1 MTKVV
6 VVGGGLAGARTCE
19 TLRAHGFDG
28 EIVMLAAEAHL
39 PYDRPPLTKAALRGE
54 LNTELRTDYAALDVE
69 VRTSTPATA
78 LDTGAKRVLTAAGP
92 VGYDALVIATG
103 AAPVLLP
110 GSARQLAVRTA
121 EDSRAL
127 REQLVPGAK
136 VVLVGASW
144 IGAEVATAALA
155 AGADVTCIEF
165 GPAPLGGALGEEIGL
180 RFVDWWS
187 EVDLRLGVGVTAVTD
202 TGVELNS
209 GEHIDADIVVTGIGV
224 RPDTAWL
231 DDSGL
236 KIDRGVVVD
245 EHLRTSDPHVF
256 AVGDVAVRWSPR
268 ADDLLLAEHWDDAR
282 TGPDAIARTLTGD
295 APVVHDPV
303 PYFWSDQFGHKLQ
316 YVGHHGP
323 GDSSVIREGDDGKWA
338 VAWLDEKGLLTA
350 HLSIDSP
357 KLMIGARTAITA
369 GVRPDPVA
377 LQDMTQPLGQ

>member
-28 EIVMLAAEAHL
+28 AIVMLAAEAHL

-54 LNTELRTDYAALDVE
+54 LNTQLRTDYDALRVE
-69 VRTSTPATA
+69 VRTSTTATA
-78 LDTGAKRVLTAAGP
+78 LDTGAQQVLTGNGP
-92 VGYDALVIATG
+92 VDYDALVIATG
-103 AAPVLLP
+103 AAPILLP
-110 GSARQLAVRTA
+110 GSTRQIAVRTV
-121 EDSRAL
+121 EDSRRL

-155 AGADVTCIEF
+155 VGADVTCVEF
-165 GPAPLGGALGEEIGL
+165 GPAPLAGALGEKIGL
-180 RFVDWWS
+180 RFLDWWS
-187 EVDLRLGVGVTAVTD
+187 EVDLRLGAGVTVVTD

-209 GEHIDADIVVTGIGV
+209 GEHIDADIVVAGIGV

-245 EHLRTSDPHVF
+245 EYLRTSDPHVF

-268 ADDLLLAEHWDDAR
+268 ADDRLLAEHWDDAR

-295 APVVHDPV
+295 ELVAHDPV

-323 GDSSVIREGDDGKWA
+323 GDSPVIREGDDGKWA
-338 VAWLDEKGLLTA
+338 VAWLDENGVLTA
-350 HLSIDSP
+350 HLSIDNP
-357 KLMIGARTAITA
+357 RLMIGARAAITT
-369 GVRPDPVA
+369 GVRPDPDA
-377 LQDMTQPLGQ
+377 LQDITQPLGQ